1 MIIFTF
7 TPRRDDFLKYQK
19 FRTKMTRSSAIFY
32 ALCMIALAFSLY
44 NAITTK
50 DYYFL
55 IAMVVLCAVCGGL
68 LLYSR
73 TVSVKKQL
81 NAAAKADQSLFA
93 PQTVKV
99 TDSTLEISVDHEEG
113 GLKFSSVY
121 PFSIFSAVF
130 DTEEGFYIF
139 VPGINTIILPKH
151 AFPEEFAR
159 QMKDRFMKLPV
170 YRNVK

>member
-1 MIIFTF
+1 
-7 TPRRDDFLKYQK
+7 
-19 FRTKMTRSSAIFY
+19 MTRSTAIFY
-32 ALCMIALAFSLY
+32 VLCMITLAFSLY

-50 DYYFL
+50 DYNFL
-55 IAMVVLCAVCGGL
+55 IAMVILCAVCGGL

-81 NAAAKADQSLFA
+81 DAAAKADPSLFA

-99 TDSTLEISVDHEEG
+99 TDSSLEINIDYEDGE
-113 GLKFSSVY
+113 LKFSAVY

-130 DTEEGFYIF
+130 DTAEGFYIF
-139 VPGINTIILPKH
+139 VPGVNTIILPKH